1 MTTTKVSKEE
11 LDTLI
16 EKAIKKV
23 SGSKENDLCKYIP
36 GPAGGYMHHFTMR
49 KIKNAAPEQLFEL
62 LQKNIINS
70 SKPRALDPK
79 PRAPRGSRKRRD
91 FISFTRTDIER
102 VLDLARR
109 VGDDDLM
116 ARFSPKRSLPALKR
130 ELIRSVRENRVN
142 EDLWRTYAEAIVT
155 LQNTDDVL
163 DRDF

>member
-1 MTTTKVSKEE
+1 MTSTKVSKEE
-11 LDTLI
+11 LDKLI
-16 EKAIKKV
+16 DKAIKKV

-49 KIKNAAPEQLFEL
+49 KIKNSDPEQLFKL
-62 LQKNIINS
+62 LQDHIINS
-70 SKPRALDPK
+70 TKPKALDPK

-130 ELIRSVRENRVN
+130 ELIRSIRENRVK
-142 EDLWRTYAEAIVT
+142 EELWRAYAEAMIT
-155 LQNTDDVL
+155 LENTEDVL
-163 DRDF
+163 DRRM

>member
-1 MTTTKVSKEE
+1 MTATKVSKEE
-11 LDTLI
+11 LEKVIDT
-16 EKAIKKV
+16 AIKKV

-36 GPAGGYMHHFTMR
+36 GPSGGYMHHFTMR
-49 KIKNAAPEQLFEL
+49 KIKNSDPAQLFEL
-62 LQKNIINS
+62 LQKNIIDSN
-70 SKPRALDPK
+70 KPRALDPK

-130 ELIRSVRENRVN
+130 ELIRSIRENRVN
-142 EDLWRTYAEAIVT
+142 EELWTAYSEAMTT
-155 LQNTDDVL
+155 LQSAEEMFNAE
-163 DRDF
+163 